1 MTVTING
8 RPHDFDG
15 RPSVAEV
22 LESLRIRREQG
33 VAVAL
38 NFAVLPRH
46 TFESTRLE
54 SGDELEIIRPTAG
67 G

>member
-8 RPHDFDG
+8 RQHDFDG
-15 RPSVAEV
+15 RPTVAEV

-33 VAVAL
+33 IAVAL
-38 NFAVLPRH
+38 NYAVVPQH
-46 TFESTRLE
+46 TFESTQLE
-54 SGDELEIIRPTAG
+54 NGDELEIIRATAG